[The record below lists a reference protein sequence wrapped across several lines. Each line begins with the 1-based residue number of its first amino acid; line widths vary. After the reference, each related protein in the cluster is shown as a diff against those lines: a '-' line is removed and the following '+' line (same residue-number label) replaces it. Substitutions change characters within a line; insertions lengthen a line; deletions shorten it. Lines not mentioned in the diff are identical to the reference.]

1 MMQKLFY
8 RITIHVH
15 YVHDVEVTL
24 VFGFNFNWIKQ
35 TSCASVRHLECL
47 HIRLLWNY
55 LDFIVLVNWIKKVY
69 CNIEF

>member
-24 VFGFNFNWIKQ
+24 VFGFNFNTYQ
-35 TSCASVRHLECL
+35 
-47 HIRLLWNY
+47 
-55 LDFIVLVNWIKKVY
+55 
-69 CNIEF
+69 